1 MQLKLLLSIVA
12 FYSAKNTIK
21 WYGLLPNTVES
32 MDKLVA
38 MQVFITTV
46 ACGSQSGAAQKLG
59 LSRPVVSRYL
69 GELENWAGAR
79 LLHRTTRRLSLTDAG
94 TEALARCRQLL
105 EMAKGIQLS
114 VGEPSGVPRGRLRLT
129 ASTTLG
135 RSVLTNMIA
144 RFVELYPDVGV
155 DMLLSDQTVSLVDER
170 IDLAIRITN
179 TLGPNVVARKLAQ
192 CRVLLCAAPA
202 YLQRRAAPRHVE
214 ELSEHNC
221 LLHSFYGKSTWTFRC
236 GGDEL
241 AVPVTGNLSAND
253 AAAIEQAVLYGAGLA
268 MLPAYMALPLI
279 DKGALLALLPEC
291 EAMPM
296 DIYAIYATRKNM
308 PVALSKLIEFL
319 ERSFKDARL
328 G

>member
-1 MQLKLLLSIVA
+1 MS
-12 FYSAKNTIK
+12 
-21 WYGLLPNTVES
+21 NTVES

-69 GELENWAGAR
+69 GELEDWAGAR

-94 TEALARCRQLL
+94 TEALARCCQLL
-105 EMAKGIQLS
+105 EMAKGIQAA
-114 VGEPSGVPRGRLRLT
+114 VGEPSGVPRGRLRIT

-144 RFVELYPDVGV
+144 QFLEIYPGVGV

-179 TLGPNVVARKLAQ
+179 ILDSNVVARKLAQ
-192 CRVLLCAAPA
+192 CRVMLCASPA
-202 YLQRRAAPRHVE
+202 YLRRHATPRRVE
-214 ELSEHNC
+214 ELGSHNC
-221 LLHSFYGKSTWTFRC
+221 LIHSFYGKGTWTFNC
-236 GGDEL
+236 NGEEL
-241 AVPVTGNLSAND
+241 AVPVTGNFGAND
-253 AAAIEQAVLYGAGLA
+253 ASAIEQAVLHGAGLA

-279 DKGALLALLPEC
+279 DKGELVALLPEC
-291 EAMPM
+291 EAIPLN
-296 DIYAIYATRKNM
+296 IYAIYATRKNM
-308 PVALSKLIEFL
+308 PLALSKLIEFL
-319 ERSFKDARL
+319 GISFKDARL

>member
-1 MQLKLLLSIVA
+1 
-12 FYSAKNTIK
+12 
-21 WYGLLPNTVES
+21 

-46 ACGSQSGAAQKLG
+46 DCGSQSAAAEKLG

-69 GELENWAGAR
+69 GELEDWAGAR

-94 TEALARCRQLL
+94 TEALSRCRQLL

-114 VGEPSGVPRGRLRLT
+114 VGEPSGVPRGRLRIT

-144 RFVELYPDVGV
+144 QFVDLYPGVGI

-179 TLGPNVVARKLAQ
+179 TLGSNVVARKLAQ
-192 CRVLLCAAPA
+192 CRVMLCASPA
-202 YLQRRAAPRHVE
+202 YLRRHAAPRHVDE
-214 ELSEHNC
+214 IGKHNC
-221 LLHSFYGKSTWTFRC
+221 LIHSFYSKGIWIFHC
-236 GGDEL
+236 HGEEL

-253 AAAIEQAVLYGAGLA
+253 AAAIEQAALCGAGLA

-279 DKGALLALLPEC
+279 EKGELVALLPEC

-319 ERSFKDARL
+319 ERSFRQARL